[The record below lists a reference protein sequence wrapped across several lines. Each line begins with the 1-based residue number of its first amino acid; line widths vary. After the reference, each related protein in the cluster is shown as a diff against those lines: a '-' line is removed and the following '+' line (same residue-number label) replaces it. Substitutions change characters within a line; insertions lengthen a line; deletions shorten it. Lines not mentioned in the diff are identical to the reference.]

1 MATIALQGVGKTYP
15 GKESHYIQRNVDFTI
30 ADGEF
35 VVLVGP
41 SGCGKSTLLRMIA
54 GLEDISEGDIRID
67 GERVNDTPPAKR
79 GLSMVFQSYALYAHM
94 SVFENIAFG
103 LKLARV
109 PRAEIKIAVHAVA
122 KMLQM
127 EHLLDRRPPQLSGGQ
142 RQRVAIGRA
151 IVRKPRAFLFDEP
164 LSNLDAAL
172 RADMRVE
179 IARLHKQLGATMVYV
194 THDQV
199 EAMTLA
205 DRIVVLGP
213 AGVQQIGA
221 PMHLYDRPAN
231 VFVAGFIGGPKMN
244 LVPGTLEVDGGL
256 LVGGCRLPWHGPGHA
271 PEYGKAGQ
279 VTVGMRP
286 EHLVPRPDGT
296 IRGEVLLVER
306 LGAESYVHL
315 AVPGLDKP
323 LMVVVQGEPPAARA
337 AWTVGPMP
345 GTLHVFDSAGLRM
358 EGQGTLPAPGSE
370 NQSTAGPAGISEV
383 A

>member
-1 MATIALQGVGKTYP
+1 MASIALQGVAKTYP
-15 GKESHYIQRNVDFTI
+15 GKEAQYILRDVGFTI
-30 ADGEF
+30 EDGEF

-54 GLEDISEGDIRID
+54 GLEEISAGEIRIA

-94 SVFENIAFG
+94 SVFDNIAFG

-109 PRAEIKIAVHAVA
+109 PKAEIKASVLAVA

-127 EHLLDRRPPQLSGGQ
+127 EHLLERRPPQLSGGQ

-179 IARLHKQLGATMVYV
+179 IARLHQQLGATMVYV

-221 PMHLYDRPAN
+221 PMHLYDQPAN
-231 VFVAGFIGGPKMN
+231 VFVAGFIGSPKMN
-244 LVPGTLEVDGGL
+244 LAPGTLDQHGQLRLGGACL
-256 LVGGCRLPWHGPGHA
+256 AWRAPPGA
-271 PEYGKAGQ
+271 PAQ
-279 VTVGMRP
+279 LTVGIRP
-286 EHLVPRPDGT
+286 EHLQADPCGA
-296 IRGEVLLVER
+296 IEGEVLLVER

-315 AVPGLDKP
+315 VVAGLDKP
-323 LMVVVQGEPPAARA
+323 LMVVVQDQPPAAGTR
-337 AWTVGPMP
+337 WRVSPVP
-345 GTLHVFDSAGLRM
+345 GRLHVFGQDGLR
-358 EGQGTLPAPGSE
+358 LK
-370 NQSTAGPAGISEV
+370 EV
-383 A
+383 QPDD

>member
-67 GERVNDTPPAKR
+67 GERVNDTPPAQR

-109 PRAEIKIAVHAVA
+109 PRAEIKVAVHAVA

-221 PMHLYDRPAN
+221 PMFLYERPAN
-231 VFVAGFIGGPKMN
+231 VFVAGFIGSPKMN
-244 LVPGTLEVDGGL
+244 LVPGTLDTAGGL
-256 LVGGCRLPWHGPGHA
+256 QVGGCRLPWREGAAGEAGH
-271 PEYGKAGQ
+271 

-286 EHLVPRPDGT
+286 EHLVPRPDGA

-323 LMVVVQGEPPAARA
+323 LMVVVQGEPPAARS
-337 AWTVGPMP
+337 AWAVSPVP
-345 GTLHVFDSAGLRM
+345 GTLHVFDSAGLRI
-358 EGQGTLPAPGSE
+358 EVPGTAASAG
-370 NQSTAGPAGISEV
+370 NAFGSTAGTAGISEV

>member
-1 MATIALQGVGKTYP
+1 MASIALRGVGKTYP
-15 GKESHYIQRNVDFTI
+15 GKEAQHILRDVDFTI

-54 GLEDISEGDIRID
+54 GLEDISSGQISIA

-79 GLSMVFQSYALYAHM
+79 GLAMVFQSYALYAHM

-109 PRAEIKIAVHAVA
+109 PKAEIKVAVQGVA
-122 KMLQM
+122 RMLQM
-127 EHLLDRRPPQLSGGQ
+127 EHLLERRPPQLSGGQ

-179 IARLHKQLGATMVYV
+179 IARLHQQLGATMVYV

-213 AGVQQIGA
+213 AGVQQIGT
-221 PMHLYDRPAN
+221 PMHLYDKPAI
-231 VFVAGFIGGPKMN
+231 VFVAGFIGSPRMN
-244 LVPGTLEVDGGL
+244 LAPATLDAQGQLRLGAARLNWQAPPG
-256 LVGGCRLPWHGPGHA
+256 A
-271 PEYGKAGQ
+271 PAQ
-279 VTVGMRP
+279 LTVGIRP
-286 EHLVPRPDGT
+286 EHLRADPDGT
-296 IRGEVLLVER
+296 IEGEVLLVER

-315 AVPGLDKP
+315 VVAGLDQP
-323 LMVVVQGEPPAARA
+323 LMVVVQDGPPAAKTRWRVA
-337 AWTVGPMP
+337 PVAGRI
-345 GTLHVFDSAGLRM
+345 HVFDQDGSRIDADAPQDFTAGAAGL
-358 EGQGTLPAPGSE
+358 
-370 NQSTAGPAGISEV
+370 SEV

>member
-1 MATIALQGVGKTYP
+1 MASITLQDVAKTYP
-15 GKESHYIQRNVDFTI
+15 GKESTHILKGISFTI
-30 ADGEF
+30 EDGEF

-54 GLEDISEGDIRID
+54 GLEEISGGEIRID
-67 GERVNDTPPAKR
+67 AQRINETAPAKR
-79 GLSMVFQSYALYAHM
+79 GLSMVFQNYALYAHM

-103 LKLARV
+103 LRLAKV
-109 PRAEIKIAVHAVA
+109 PKAEILTAVRAVA
-122 KMLQM
+122 KMLQL
-127 EHLLDRRPPQLSGGQ
+127 EHLLERRPPQLSGGQ

-205 DRIVVLGP
+205 DRIVVLSP
-213 AGVQQIGA
+213 NGVQQIGS
-221 PMHLYDRPAN
+221 PMHLYERPAN
-231 VFVAGFIGGPKMN
+231 VFVAGFIGSPKMN
-244 LVPGTLEVDGGL
+244 LIDGEVTDAGHIR
-256 LVGGCRLPWHGPGHA
+256 VGQEGRLAWSNSCNA
-271 PEYGKAGQ
+271 TQK
-279 VTVGMRP
+279 VTVGLRP
-286 EHLVPRPDGT
+286 EHLVPDPDGAL
-296 IRGEVLLVER
+296 RGMVILIER

-315 AVPGLDKP
+315 SVPGLDKP
-323 LMVVVQGEPPAARA
+323 LVVALRGEPPREDS
-337 AWTVGPMP
+337 AWAVSPVP
-345 GTLHVFDSAGLRM
+345 GQIHVFDEQGLRLD
-358 EGQGTLPAPGSE
+358 GT
-370 NQSTAGPAGISEV
+370 QPAGMKEV

>member
-15 GKESHYIQRNVDFTI
+15 GKESQYILRGVDFI
-30 ADGEF
+30 IEDGEF

-54 GLEDISEGDIRID
+54 GLEEISAGEISID
-67 GERVNDTPPAKR
+67 GGRVNDTPPAKR

-103 LKLARV
+103 LKLAHV
-109 PRAEIKIAVHAVA
+109 PKAEIKTAVHAVA

-127 EHLLDRRPPQLSGGQ
+127 EHLLDRKPPQLSGGQ

-221 PMHLYDRPAN
+221 PMHLYDKPAN
-231 VFVAGFIGGPKMN
+231 VFVAGFIGSPKMN
-244 LVPGTLEVDGGL
+244 LFPAMLAPSGDLQAGGI
-256 LVGGCRLPWHGPGHA
+256 RLPWQLQAGDQPA
-271 PEYGKAGQ
+271 P
-279 VTVGMRP
+279 VTVGIRP
-286 EHLVPRPDGT
+286 EHLAAD
-296 IRGEVLLVER
+296 
-306 LGAESYVHL
+306 
-315 AVPGLDKP
+315 PGLDKP
-323 LMVVVQGEPPAARA
+323 LMVVVQGEPPAANSSWR
-337 AWTVGPMP
+337 VGPAA
-345 GTLHVFDSAGLRM
+345 GRVHVFNQAGLRI
-358 EGQGTLPAPGSE
+358 EPQAAAINSIPG
-370 NQSTAGPAGISEV
+370 TAGLTEV

>member
-1 MATIALQGVGKTYP
+1 MATISLHGVAKAYP
-15 GKESHYIQRNVDFTI
+15 GKESEYILQGIDFSI
-30 ADGEF
+30 KDGEF

-54 GLEDISEGDIRID
+54 GLEEITAGEIRID

-103 LKLARV
+103 LRLARV
-109 PRAEIKIAVHAVA
+109 PKAEIHQAVHGVA

-127 EHLLDRRPPQLSGGQ
+127 EHLLERRPPQLSGGQ

-213 AGVQQIGA
+213 TGVQQIGA

-231 VFVAGFIGGPKMN
+231 VFVAGFIGSPRMN
-244 LVPGTLEVDGGL
+244 LVAGTL
-256 LVGGCRLPWHGPGHA
+256 GPF
-271 PEYGKAGQ
+271 GQ
-279 VTVGMRP
+279 LMIGSARVAWDTEAHTDHTQAVTVGIRP
-286 EHLVPRPDGT
+286 EHLQADPAGAIT
-296 IRGEVLLVER
+296 GKVLLVER
-306 LGAESYVHL
+306 LGADSYVHL
-315 AVPGLDKP
+315 VVAGLDKP
-323 LMVVVQGEPPAARA
+323 LVVVVQGEPPQADAL
-337 AWTVGPMP
+337 WTVHPMA
-345 GTLHVFDSAGLRM
+345 GRIHVFDGAGQRIDM
-358 EGQGTLPAPGSE
+358 TAPRAIDNS
-370 NQSTAGPAGISEV
+370 NAGATGMQEV

>member
-1 MATIALQGVGKTYP
+1 MATIELQAVAKTYP
-15 GKESHYIQRNVDFTI
+15 GKDAQYILRGIDFSI
-30 ADGEF
+30 EDGEF

-54 GLEDISEGDIRID
+54 GLEEISAGEIRID

-103 LKLARV
+103 LRLARV
-109 PRAEIKIAVHAVA
+109 PKAEIKVAVHAVA

-127 EHLLDRRPPQLSGGQ
+127 EHLLLRRPPQLSGGQ

-179 IARLHKQLGATMVYV
+179 IARLHKKLGATMVYV

-213 AGVQQIGA
+213 NGVQQIGA
-221 PMHLYDRPAN
+221 PMHLYDHPAN
-231 VFVAGFIGGPKMN
+231 VFVAGFIGSPKMN
-244 LVPGTLEVDGGL
+244 LFPASLD
-256 LVGGCRLPWHGPGHA
+256 A
-271 PEYGKAGQ
+271 AGQ
-279 VTVGMRP
+279 LRIGTACMAWAGTRPPQVEREVTAGIRP
-286 EHLVPRPDGT
+286 EHLVPDPQGLIEGT
-296 IRGEVLLVER
+296 VLLVER

-315 AVPGLDKP
+315 TVPGLDKP
-323 LMVVVQGEPPAARA
+323 LLVVVSDEPPPLDVLWRVAPVTGR
-337 AWTVGPMP
+337 V
-345 GTLHVFDSAGLRM
+345 HVFDGEGLRM
-358 EGQGTLPAPGSE
+358 DV
-370 NQSTAGPAGISEV
+370 STQEV
-383 A
+383 NPQEVVATVS

>member
-1 MATIALQGVGKTYP
+1 MAAIQLQAVGKAYP
-15 GKESHYIQRNVDFTI
+15 GKESQMILQGIDFSI

-54 GLEDISEGDIRID
+54 GLEEISAGEIRIE

-103 LKLARV
+103 LRLAHV
-109 PRAEIKIAVHAVA
+109 PKAEIRSRVEAVA
-122 KMLQM
+122 KMLQL
-127 EHLLDRRPPQLSGGQ
+127 EHLLERRPPQLSGGQ

-213 AGVQQIGA
+213 NGVQQIGT
-221 PMHLYDRPAN
+221 PMRLYEEPAN
-231 VFVAGFIGGPKMN
+231 VFVAGFIGSPKMN
-244 LVPGTLEVDGGL
+244 LIAGTLEPSGVLRVGSGRIAWNGG
-256 LVGGCRLPWHGPGHA
+256 GPA
-271 PEYGKAGQ
+271 QP
-279 VTVGMRP
+279 VTVGIRP
-286 EHLVPRPDGT
+286 EHLVGGAHGDIEGR
-296 IRGEVLLVER
+296 VLLVER

-315 AVPGLDKP
+315 SVPGLDKP
-323 LMVVVQGEPPAARA
+323 LVIVVQGEPPAAD
-337 AWTVGPMP
+337 
-345 GTLHVFDSAGLRM
+345 GTWSVSPLAGKVHVFGSD
-358 EGQGTLPAPGSE
+358 GQRIETEKREA
-370 NQSTAGPAGISEV
+370 A
-383 A
+383 

>member
-1 MATIALQGVGKTYP
+1 MASITLTGVGKTYA
-15 GKESHYIQRNVDFTI
+15 GKRANRILENISFSI

-41 SGCGKSTLLRMIA
+41 SGCGKSTVLRMIA
-54 GLEDISEGDIRID
+54 GLEEASTGEICID
-67 GERVNDTPPAKR
+67 GARVNETPPARR
-79 GLSMVFQSYALYAHM
+79 GLAMVFQSYALYAHM

-103 LKLARV
+103 LRLARV
-109 PRAEIKIAVHAVA
+109 PKRDIDASVRTVA
-122 KMLQM
+122 RMLQL

-213 AGVQQIGA
+213 SGVQQIGA
-221 PMHLYDRPAN
+221 PMALYERPAN
-231 VFVAGFIGGPKMN
+231 AFVAGFIGMPKMN
-244 LVPGTLEVDGGL
+244 LVDGAVDAQGRLALGGVAL
-256 LVGGCRLPWHGPGHA
+256 DWRDPAASGST
-271 PEYGKAGQ
+271 
-279 VTVGMRP
+279 VTVGVRP
-286 EHLVPRPDGT
+286 EHLVPAAAGP
-296 IRGEVLLVER
+296 IRGVVALVER
-306 LGAESYVHL
+306 LGAESHVHL
-315 AVPGLDKP
+315 DVAGLARPLVVSVKEAPPLPGSAWAVA
-323 LMVVVQGEPPAARA
+323 PAAGA
-337 AWTVGPMP
+337 
-345 GTLHVFDSAGLRM
+345 LHVFGADGARIQDNSINSVTEEA
-358 EGQGTLPAPGSE
+358 
-370 NQSTAGPAGISEV
+370 
-383 A
+383 

>member
-1 MATIALQGVGKTYP
+1 MAEIALQGVGKAYP
-15 GKESHYIQRNVDFTI
+15 GKQAQTILQGVDFTI
-30 ADGEF
+30 GDGEF

-54 GLEDISEGDIRID
+54 GLEDISAGEIRID
-67 GERVNDTPPAKR
+67 GERVNETPPARR

-94 SVFENIAFG
+94 TVFENIAFG
-103 LKLARV
+103 LRLARV
-109 PRAEIKIAVHAVA
+109 PKAEIAAAVQSVA
-122 KMLQM
+122 KMLQI
-127 EHLLDRRPPQLSGGQ
+127 EHLLQRRPPQLSGGQ

-179 IARLHKQLGATMVYV
+179 IARLHQQLGATMVYV

-231 VFVAGFIGGPKMN
+231 VFVAGFIGSPRMN
-244 LVPGTLEVDGGL
+244 MLAGALDAAGQLVVGGL
-256 LVGGCRLPWHGPGHA
+256 ALAWRA
-271 PEYGKAGQ
+271 PAGAPAGE
-279 VTVGMRP
+279 VTVGVRP
-286 EHLVPRPDGT
+286 EHLAADTAGPIEGK
-296 IRGEVLLVER
+296 VLLVER

-315 AVPGLDKP
+315 AVAGLAQP
-323 LMVVVQGEPPAARA
+323 LMVVVKGEPPHAGA
-337 AWTVGPMP
+337 AWRVSPVDGR
-345 GTLHVFDSAGLRM
+345 LHVFDRTGRRIEARVPDHSDI
-358 EGQGTLPAPGSE
+358 P
-370 NQSTAGPAGISEV
+370 EV

>member
-1 MATIALQGVGKTYP
+1 MASIALQGVGKTYP
-15 GKESHYIQRNVDFTI
+15 GKEAQYILRDVGFTI
-30 ADGEF
+30 EDGEF

-54 GLEDISEGDIRID
+54 GLEEISA
-67 GERVNDTPPAKR
+67 GEISIAGVRVNDTPPAKR
-79 GLSMVFQSYALYAHM
+79 GLAMVFQSYALYAHM

-109 PRAEIKIAVHAVA
+109 PKAEIKASVQSVA

-127 EHLLDRRPPQLSGGQ
+127 EHLLERRPPQLSGGQ

-179 IARLHKQLGATMVYV
+179 IARLHQQLGATMVYV

-213 AGVQQIGA
+213 SGVQQIGA
-221 PMHLYDRPAN
+221 PMHLYDKPAN
-231 VFVAGFIGGPKMN
+231 VFVAGFIGSPRMN
-244 LVPGTLEVDGGL
+244 LAPGTLDAGGQL
-256 LVGGCRLPWHGPGHA
+256 RLGAACLPWRPPSGA
-271 PEYGKAGQ
+271 PSQ
-279 VTVGMRP
+279 LTVGIRP
-286 EHLVPRPDGT
+286 EHLQADPDGA
-296 IRGEVLLVER
+296 IEGEVLLVER

-315 AVPGLDKP
+315 MVAGLDKA
-323 LMVVVQGEPPAARA
+323 LMVVVQDEPPAAGAR
-337 AWTVGPMP
+337 WRVGPVA
-345 GTLHVFDSAGLRM
+345 GRVHVFDQDGRRIEAAALENKAIAGSAGL
-358 EGQGTLPAPGSE
+358 
-370 NQSTAGPAGISEV
+370 SEV

>member
-1 MATIALQGVGKTYP
+1 MAAIALHGVGKTYP
-15 GKESHYIQRNVDFTI
+15 GKEARYILRDVEFTI
-30 ADGEF
+30 GDGEF

-54 GLEDISEGDIRID
+54 GLEDISAGEIRIG

-94 SVFENIAFG
+94 TVFENIAFG
-103 LKLARV
+103 LKLAKV
-109 PRAEIKIAVHAVA
+109 PKADIKAAVQSVA
-122 KMLQM
+122 RMLQM
-127 EHLLDRRPPQLSGGQ
+127 EHLLERRPPQLSGGQ

-179 IARLHKQLGATMVYV
+179 IARLHQQLGATMVYV

-213 AGVQQIGA
+213 SGVQQIGA
-221 PMHLYDRPAN
+221 PMHLYDQPAN
-231 VFVAGFIGGPKMN
+231 IFVAGFIGSPRMN
-244 LVPGTLEVDGGL
+244 LLPGRIDAGGQLWLGGL
-256 LVGGCRLPWHGPGHA
+256 RLDWRA
-271 PEYGKAGQ
+271 PAGLPPAD
-279 VTVGMRP
+279 VTVGIRP
-286 EHLVPRPDGT
+286 EHLVADSAGVIAGT
-296 IRGEVLLVER
+296 VLLVER
-306 LGAESYVHL
+306 LGAESYVH
-315 AVPGLDKP
+315 VQVGGLDKS
-323 LMVVVQGEPPAARA
+323 LMVVVQGEPPVTGG
-337 AWTVGPMP
+337 AWRLNPMA
-345 GTLHVFDSAGLRM
+345 GRLHVFDHGGARVA
-358 EGQGTLPAPGSE
+358 ETNVP
-370 NQSTAGPAGISEV
+370 EV

>member
-1 MATIALQGVGKTYP
+1 MASITLNGVGKTYA
-15 GKESHYIQRNVDFTI
+15 GKSNNHILRNISFSI

-41 SGCGKSTLLRMIA
+41 SGCGKSTVLRMIA
-54 GLEDISEGDIRID
+54 GLEEISAGEIRID
-67 GERVNDTPPAKR
+67 GERVNETPPARR

-103 LKLARV
+103 LRLARV
-109 PRAEIKIAVHAVA
+109 PKAEIQASVRTVA
-122 KMLQM
+122 RMLQL
-127 EHLLDRRPPQLSGGQ
+127 EHLLERRPPQLSGGQ

-179 IARLHKQLGATMVYV
+179 IARLHKQLGATMIYV

-213 AGVQQIGA
+213 SGVQQVGA
-221 PMHLYDRPAN
+221 PMALYERPAN
-231 VFVAGFIGGPKMN
+231 VFVAGFIGMPKMN
-244 LVPGTLEVDGGL
+244 LVDGSIDAHG
-256 LVGGCRLPWHGPGHA
+256 RLAMGDVSLAWHHA
-271 PEYGKAGQ
+271 AACGAK
-279 VTVGMRP
+279 VTVGLRP
-286 EHLVPRPDGT
+286 EHLVPDAGAA
-296 IRGEVLLVER
+296 IRGTVALVER
-306 LGAESYVHL
+306 LGAESHVHL
-315 AVPGLDKP
+315 DVPGLSRP
-323 LMVVVQGEPPAARA
+323 LVVSIKTEP
-337 AWTVGPMP
+337 
-345 GTLHVFDSAGLRM
+345 
-358 EGQGTLPAPGSE
+358 PAPGSDWAVAPAD
-370 NQSTAGPAGISEV
+370 NALHVFGPDGARIDPQQPAPADIPFTGFTEV

>member
-1 MATIALQGVGKTYP
+1 MATITLQGVGKTYP
-15 GKESHYIQRNVDFTI
+15 GKDARYILQGVDFTI

-54 GLEDISEGDIRID
+54 GLEEISTGEIRID

-103 LKLARV
+103 LRLART
-109 PRAEIKIAVHAVA
+109 PKAEIKSAVHAVA

-127 EHLLDRRPPQLSGGQ
+127 EHLLERRPPQLSGGQ

-179 IARLHKQLGATMVYV
+179 IARLHKQLAATMVYV

-221 PMHLYDRPAN
+221 PMHLYERPAN
-231 VFVAGFIGGPKMN
+231 VFVAGFIGSPKMN
-244 LVPGTLEVDGGL
+244 LLAGTLAPGRLGI
-256 LVGGCRLPWHGPGHA
+256 GAAFLPWQAAEEGAMPA
-271 PEYGKAGQ
+271 A
-279 VTVGMRP
+279 VTIGIRP
-286 EHLVPRPDGT
+286 EHLVPDADGA
-296 IRGEVLLVER
+296 IQGEVLLVER

-315 AVPGLDKP
+315 GVAGLERP
-323 LMVVVQGEPPAARA
+323 LMVVVQDEPPLAGSSWRVSPAAGK
-337 AWTVGPMP
+337 V
-345 GTLHVFDSAGLRM
+345 HVFDQAGQRI
-358 EGQGTLPAPGSE
+358 EARSPAETGSS
-370 NQSTAGPAGISEV
+370 NAGVSGISE
-383 A
+383 AA